1 MCEPVLACTRGPFRE
16 LIKRDGFAVQLPGRP
31 NWLLRKYSRVEGNLA
46 LRNTEG
52 ESVRQ
57 FTVCLLA
64 AVLGSCLSLWIMD
77 SRLSTVSSVEAQ
89 GNAPS
94 YALPAPGPFATSP
107 AQNSFSPHLYNAQGL
122 TPDEVVNVAVYEACN
137 RSVVNIS
144 TMGLRT
150 ERFFMMAVPEEGNG
164 SGAVLDKQGHILT
177 NFHVIERARQ
187 INVTLYN
194 EESLPA
200 KLVGA
205 DPVNDIAI
213 IKVDAAENVL
223 FPIPF
228 GNSEHLQ
235 VGMRVFALGNPFG
248 LERTMSQGIISSLNR
263 TLEVQRNWVI
273 KSIIQID
280 ASINPGNSGGPLL
293 NSHGQLIGMN
303 TAIASR
309 VEQSAGI
316 GFAIPVNLIRRVV
329 PELIQ
334 HGKVIRGDVGITHV
348 TVTDQGLRVARLA
361 PGGPAERAG
370 VKGPQ
375 ITRRY
380 PLIIEDRS
388 AADIIVG
395 VNDAPVTS
403 AAEFLGLIE
412 SKKPG
417 DVVNLSVLRKD
428 KVVKIPVTLG
438 GSEERPDSTSTT
450 DRI

>member
-1 MCEPVLACTRGPFRE
+1 M
-16 LIKRDGFAVQLPGRP
+16 
-31 NWLLRKYSRVEGNLA
+31 
-46 LRNTEG
+46 
-52 ESVRQ
+52 RQ
-57 FTVCLLA
+57 FVVCLLA

-77 SRLSTVSSVEAQ
+77 SRLTSTGQQAAAQ
-89 GNAPS
+89 SDRSPYS
-94 YALPAPGPFATSP
+94 LPTIPQPFVPTPIP
-107 AQNSFSPHLYNAQGL
+107 AHLFNAQGL
-122 TPDEVVNVAVYEACN
+122 TPDEVVNVAVYENCN

-144 TMGLRT
+144 TMGVRT
-150 ERFFMMAVPEEGNG
+150 ERFFMMAIPEEGSG

-187 INVTLYN
+187 INVTLFN
-194 EESLPA
+194 EETLPA
-200 KLVGA
+200 KLIGA

-213 IKVDAAENVL
+213 IKIDAKEDVL
-223 FPIPF
+223 VPIPL
-228 GNSEHLQ
+228 GDSDHLL

-248 LERTMSQGIISSLNR
+248 LERSMSQGIISSLNR

-280 ASINPGNSGGPLL
+280 ASINPGNSGGPLI
-293 NSHGQLIGMN
+293 NTRGQLIGMN

-329 PELIQ
+329 PELMR
-334 HGKVIRGDVGITHV
+334 HGKVIRGEIGITHV
-348 TVTDQGLRVARLA
+348 TVTDQGLRVMRLA
-361 PGGPAERAG
+361 PGGPAEKAG
-370 VKGPQ
+370 IKGPQ
-375 ITRRY
+375 ISRRG
-380 PLIIEDRS
+380 PIVIEDRS

-395 VNDAPVTS
+395 VNDQPVAT

-417 DVVNLSVLRKD
+417 DVVELQVRRKD
-428 KVVKIPVTLG
+428 SVVKVPVTLG
-438 GSEERPDSTSTT
+438 GSEPSSES

>member
-1 MCEPVLACTRGPFRE
+1 M
-16 LIKRDGFAVQLPGRP
+16 
-31 NWLLRKYSRVEGNLA
+31 
-46 LRNTEG
+46 
-52 ESVRQ
+52 RQ
-57 FTVCLLA
+57 FVVCLLA

-77 SRLSTVSSVEAQ
+77 SRLTSTGQQAAAQ
-89 GNAPS
+89 SDRNPYS
-94 YALPAPGPFATSP
+94 LPAIPKPFTPTLIP
-107 AQNSFSPHLYNAQGL
+107 ANLFNAQGL
-122 TPDEVVNVAVYEACN
+122 TPDEVVNVAVYENCN

-144 TMGLRT
+144 TTGVRT
-150 ERFFMMAVPEEGNG
+150 ERFFMMAIPEEGSG

-187 INVTLYN
+187 INVTLFN
-194 EESLPA
+194 EETLTA

-213 IKVDAAENVL
+213 IKIETKEDVL
-223 FPIPF
+223 VPIPL
-228 GNSEHLQ
+228 GDSDHLL

-248 LERTMSQGIISSLNR
+248 LERSMSQGIISSLNR

-293 NSHGQLIGMN
+293 NTRGQLIGMN

-329 PELIQ
+329 PELMQ
-334 HGKVIRGDVGITHV
+334 HGKVIRGEIGITHV
-348 TVTDQGLRVARLA
+348 TVTDQGLRVMRLA
-361 PGGPAERAG
+361 PGGPAEKAG

-375 ITRRY
+375 IARRG
-380 PLIIEDRS
+380 PIVIEDRA

-395 VNDAPVTS
+395 VNDQPVAT

-417 DVVNLSVLRKD
+417 DVVELQVRRKD
-428 KVVKIPVTLG
+428 GVVKVPVTLG
-438 GSEERPDSTSTT
+438 GSDSSSES